1 MLVYEKRV
9 NEGEELKKRLFGTMG
24 NVPAEDD
31 NELIYKDADDLV
43 INPVNPDSYVDDKL
57 GGIIRLSDNKAVKVF
72 INDNTQG
79 EVQIIPPSTKVVETP
94 EVPEEEKVIES
105 ITISAMP
112 AKTTYIEGEAL
123 DLTGLKVTVNY
134 ADATSEV
141 ITDFEVTPVNG
152 TILNLTDTK
161 VIVAASGITT
171 EFEITVAVKELVSIE
186 FTAQPNKV
194 EYTEGEALD
203 VAGAVVTAKY
213 NNSTEEIV
221 EAEFTPTNGSI
232 LTLADTT
239 LTASY
244 EGKTAT
250 TSLVVNE
257 ALPTVEEALVNMTG
271 FNYSPAYKYSGNV
284 EVSGNNINYTI
295 ANEKVGEQYANI
307 MNDFAR
313 FLGALYRGNDGK
325 ADPITYAGTEYT
337 WDKSGTLKGSNYKA
351 ANGDTLVSAVVN
363 ALAANI
369 ATGSASL
376 ELGVLGETITL
387 TATVTA

>member
-1 MLVYEKRV
+1 MLVYEKKV
-9 NEGEELKKRLFGTMG
+9 NEGEELKRRLFGTMG

-31 NELIYKDADDLV
+31 NELIYKDADDAV
-43 INPVNPDSYVDDKL
+43 ITPVQPDFYVDDKS

-72 INDNTQG
+72 INDNMQG
-79 EVQIIPPSTKVVETP
+79 EVQIIPPVAKDSEVIVED
-94 EVPEEEKVIES
+94 EKVIES

-112 AKTTYIEGEAL
+112 TKTTYIEAEAL
-123 DLTGLKVTVNY
+123 DLTGLEVTANY
-134 ADATSEV
+134 DDGTSEV
-141 ITDFEVTPVNG
+141 VTDFKTTPVNG
-152 TILNLTDTK
+152 TVLTTADTK
-161 VIVAASGITT
+161 VVVTVGEVIA
-171 EFEITVAVKELVSIE
+171 EFEITVAAKELTSIE
-186 FTAQPNKV
+186 FTKQPTKV
-194 EYTEGEALD
+194 EYTEGEALE
-203 VAGAVVTAKY
+203 VAGAVITAKY
-213 NNSTEEIV
+213 NNNTEEVV
-221 EAEFTPTNGSI
+221 EAEFVPADGTV

-244 EGKTAT
+244 EGKTT
-250 TSLVVNE
+250 TTTLVVNE
-257 ALPTVEEALVNMTG
+257 ALPTVEEALVNMSG
-271 FNYSPAYKYSGNV
+271 FTYSPAYTYHGDV

-295 ANEKVGEQYANI
+295 ANEKVGEKYSNI

-325 ADPITYAGTEYT
+325 VNHITYAGTEYA

-351 ANGDTLVSAVVN
+351 TSGDTLVSAVVN

-376 ELGVLGETITL
+376 ELSTLGEVITI

>member
-1 MLVYEKRV
+1 MLVYEKKV
-9 NEGEELKKRLFGTMG
+9 NEGEELKRRLFGTMG

-43 INPVNPDSYVDDKL
+43 INPVIPDSYVDDKL

-79 EVQIIPPSTKVVETP
+79 EVQIIPHSIKES
-94 EVPEEEKVIES
+94 EVIVEEEKVIEAVK
-105 ITISAMP
+105 ISAMP
-112 AKTTYIEGEAL
+112 TKIAYIEEEAL
-123 DLTGLKVTVNY
+123 DLTGLEVTVDY
-134 ADATSEV
+134 SDETSEV
-141 ITDFEVTPVNG
+141 VSNFKAVPANG
-152 TILNLTDTK
+152 TILTTADNK
-161 VIVAASGITT
+161 VVIAVNDVTA
-171 EFEITVAVKELVSIE
+171 EFEITVSAKELISIE

-194 EYTEGEALD
+194 EYTEGEVLE
-203 VAGAVVTAKY
+203 VAGAVITAKY
-213 NNSTEEIV
+213 NNNTEEVV
-221 EAEFTPTNGSI
+221 EAEFIPANGTK
-232 LTLADTT
+232 LTLTDTT
-239 LTASY
+239 LIAKFGDKTAS
-244 EGKTAT
+244 T
-250 TSLVVNE
+250 TLVVNE
-257 ALPTVEEALVNMTG
+257 ILPTVEEALVNMSG
-271 FNYSPAYKYSGNV
+271 FTYSPAYKYSGNV
-284 EVSGNNINYTI
+284 EVNGNNINYTI